1 MTLRERR
8 EERWGNSSN
17 LRALPET
24 DSTEQ
29 ENIVYMNAKK
39 DNVVPIQPT
48 VIENECVGGVCALN
62 WSPKKKSA

>member
-8 EERWGNSSN
+8 EERWGNSSK

-29 ENIVYMNAKK
+29 ENIVYLNAKK
-39 DNVVPIQPT
+39 DNVVPIQPAANET
-48 VIENECVGGVCALN
+48 ECVGGVCALN
-62 WSPKKKSA
+62 WSPKKISA